1 MSSQKN
7 LNHILGKVI
16 SMNLLRTFGIV
27 SDDGLSVGSMV
38 YVPSLT
44 NGIVKVSRSVDNALM
59 VMGQEIHGNGT
70 LLTDETVRFAWEATK
85 ENYEKL
91 KPIYPN
97 LVPATEI
104 KTSYTIK
111 PNQVETFK
119 QLRKLMIAVPA
130 IVYGDDIE
138 KAELALVHV
147 LDGINNFVD
156 TNGIRWEHAIF
167 VNLETQTILEI

>member
-1 MSSQKN
+1 MNDKRQ

-16 SMNLLRTFGIV
+16 SKNLLRTFGIAEEEE
-27 SDDGLSVGSMV
+27 LTEGSMV

-44 NGIVKVSRSVDNALM
+44 NGIVKVARSVDNALM
-59 VMGQEIHGNGT
+59 VKSHEIHSNGT
-70 LLTDETVRFAWEATK
+70 LLVDETVRFAWEATT

-104 KTSYTIK
+104 ETTYTHK
-111 PNQVETFK
+111 PNQVETFRE
-119 QLRKLMIAVPA
+119 LRKLMIAVPA

-138 KAELALVHV
+138 KAELALLHT
-147 LDGINNFVD
+147 LDGYGDFVD